1 MTAGAGGSLP
11 SGFARAVRNSS
22 AAERTLVVSSLS
34 DSMGTG
40 LFAALAAVFF
50 TRVSGLTATQF
61 ALGLSLAGAVG
72 FLLTIPM
79 GVVGDRFGAR
89 RTLIAL
95 NLWRAAGFACY
106 VLVTSFPAYLVVV
119 LLTAVADRTAGGVSQ
134 AIVADVAGDDRRV
147 SLMAVIRSVR
157 NVGYAVGGL
166 AAGVAIAVGSTWVFR
181 ATLFGIALFY
191 VVCAALLARLRT
203 ADAVR
208 VPRGTKRRWAFRDRR
223 YLAFTGLNTLLT
235 LHVTTLNVLL
245 PLWILASPGVPESLV
260 ALPLILNTV
269 VVSVFQLPATRHIAD
284 LRGAGRA
291 ALASAVLLTAA
302 CAFFALSAWWND
314 PAGAV
319 PVLLAGVLALTL
331 AEMWQAASSWQ
342 ISMDLAPERDRSQ
355 YLSTFNLSN
364 TAERVIG
371 PAVLPALVMTF
382 RSWGWLAVSAVVLAG
397 GAATWWLSRP
407 ADPPAAD
414 TGDEVPGDEVPGEE
428 VAGGLG
434 TA

>member
-1 MTAGAGGSLP
+1 MLSR
-11 SGFARAVRNSS
+11 FARSVKSSS

-50 TRVSGLTATQF
+50 TRISGLTATQF

-106 VLVTSFPAYLVVV
+106 VFVTSFPTYLVVV

-166 AAGVAIAVGSTWVFR
+166 TAGVAIALGSPWVFR
-181 ATLFGIALFY
+181 GTLFGIATFY
-191 VVCAALLARLRT
+191 VACAALLARLKS

-208 VPRGTKRRWAFRDRR
+208 VPRRTKRRWAFRDRR

-245 PLWILASPGVPESLV
+245 PLWILASPGIPESLV

-269 VVSVFQLPATRHIAD
+269 IVSVFQLPATRHIAD

-291 ALASAVLLTAA
+291 ALASAVLMTAA
-302 CAFFALSAWWND
+302 CAFFSLSAWWND
-314 PAGAV
+314 SAGAV
-319 PVLLAGVLALTL
+319 PVLLIGVLALTV

-371 PAVLPALVMTF
+371 PAILPALVMTF
-382 RSWGWLAVSAVVLAG
+382 RSWGWLAVSAVVLASG
-397 GAATWWLSRP
+397 VVTWWLTRP
-407 ADPPAAD
+407 DTSATVAD
-414 TGDEVPGDEVPGEE
+414 VGDEVPGEE

-434 TA
+434 TT

>member
-1 MTAGAGGSLP
+1 MTAGARGSVL
-11 SGFARAVRNSS
+11 SRFATAVRSSS
-22 AAERTLVVSSLS
+22 AGERTLVVSSLS

-89 RTLIAL
+89 RTLIVL
-95 NLWRAAGFACY
+95 NLWRAVGFACY
-106 VLVTSFPAYLVVV
+106 VFVTSFPAYLVVV

-147 SLMAVIRSVR
+147 SLMAVVRSVR

-166 AAGVAIAVGSTWVFR
+166 AAGIAIAVGSSWVFR
-181 ATLFGIALFY
+181 GTLFGIALFF
-191 VVCAALLARLRT
+191 VICAALLARLKT

-223 YLAFTGLNTLLT
+223 YLVFTGLNTLLT

-245 PLWILASPGVPESLV
+245 PLWILASPGIPESLV
-260 ALPLILNTV
+260 ALPLIVNTV
-269 VVSVFQLPATRHIAD
+269 LVSVFQLPATRHITD

-302 CAFFALSAWWND
+302 CAFFAFSAWWND
-314 PAGAV
+314 SAGAV
-319 PVLLAGVLALTL
+319 PVLVIGVLALTM

-364 TAERVIG
+364 TAERVVG

-382 RSWGWLAVSAVVLAG
+382 RSWGWLAASVVVLAG
-397 GAATWWLSRP
+397 GVATWWLTR
-407 ADPPAAD
+407 ADATAPAAD
-414 TGDEVPGDEVPGEE
+414 AGDEIPGEG

-434 TA
+434 AA